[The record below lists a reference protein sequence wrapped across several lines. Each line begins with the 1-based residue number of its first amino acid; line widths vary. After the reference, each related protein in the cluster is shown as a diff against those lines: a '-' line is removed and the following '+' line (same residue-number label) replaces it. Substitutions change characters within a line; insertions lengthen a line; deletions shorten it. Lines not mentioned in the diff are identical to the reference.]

1 MTNKTTMKAI
11 EIHRERLQEVF
22 RKSRMSYQSG
32 GALSQ
37 KNMIRLPEYA
47 LNFINMLA
55 LTAKS
60 ERHLDPWITLTSPSI
75 IFDFGACT
83 GFCTNQ
89 VQSEIAQ
96 LWNIDKSLNLTV
108 GDGLHLLDTVD
119 GTFDLVTS
127 ILPLGYRL
135 APAEKQS
142 LDNKF
147 SGIND
152 KSIIIMAKSL
162 ALLTEDGIGIFL
174 VPDSFFYDGK
184 AEEIFAADGFYI
196 DAIFALASGALGGE
210 MGSGT
215 NIATNVIVIRKKL
228 HNKYFFYELTH
239 NEEEM
244 HSALDKYLI
253 DEHQGI
259 ERTLLRGS
267 FRGLASTKLA
277 RQIEKLETQYK
288 SFTTHKLVNICE
300 IKGCKTGGSFNEAE
314 NTVYVPRIGTSPA
327 IKLLSDATIKHQNLF
342 QLKLDPEVVI
352 AGYMQSYLRSAMGR
366 LILKSEAFGSIPHL
380 TITRLSEMPIP
391 IPSLSEQHNIVAT
404 IEKLD
409 KLREIIDVFDNELAL
424 NPTGSSSI
432 LEQLD
437 NMIDVMGSLTG
448 ADKVRA
454 MVREG
459 ESSTLE
465 FKQTLSWN
473 VRADKK
479 DPTMQIASLKQIV
492 AFLNS
497 SGGTLLIGVADDGS
511 IPGVNLELEKLHKN
525 SLDHFQT
532 GFKNLLK
539 DRIGEQFYPY
549 FDVIIHNVD
558 GAYVLLVNC
567 RPSKT
572 SCWLIN
578 PETKQEEFYVRAPAA
593 TDKLEGRVLID
604 YIENHNWDV

>member
-1 MTNKTTMKAI
+1 
-11 EIHRERLQEVF
+11 
-22 RKSRMSYQSG
+22 
-32 GALSQ
+32 
-37 KNMIRLPEYA
+37 
-47 LNFINMLA
+47 
-55 LTAKS
+55 
-60 ERHLDPWITLTSPSI
+60 
-75 IFDFGACT
+75 
-83 GFCTNQ
+83 
-89 VQSEIAQ
+89 
-96 LWNIDKSLNLTV
+96 
-108 GDGLHLLDTVD
+108 
-119 GTFDLVTS
+119 
-127 ILPLGYRL
+127 
-135 APAEKQS
+135 
-142 LDNKF
+142 
-147 SGIND
+147 
-152 KSIIIMAKSL
+152 
-162 ALLTEDGIGIFL
+162 
-174 VPDSFFYDGK
+174 
-184 AEEIFAADGFYI
+184 
-196 DAIFALASGALGGE
+196 
-210 MGSGT
+210 
-215 NIATNVIVIRKKL
+215 
-228 HNKYFFYELTH
+228 
-239 NEEEM
+239 
-244 HSALDKYLI
+244 
-253 DEHQGI
+253 
-259 ERTLLRGS
+259 
-267 FRGLASTKLA
+267 
-277 RQIEKLETQYK
+277 
-288 SFTTHKLVNICE
+288 
-300 IKGCKTGGSFNEAE
+300 
-314 NTVYVPRIGTSPA
+314 
-327 IKLLSDATIKHQNLF
+327 
-342 QLKLDPEVVI
+342 
-352 AGYMQSYLRSAMGR
+352 
-366 LILKSEAFGSIPHL
+366 
-380 TITRLSEMPIP
+380 MPIP